1 MKNSRHKSIV
11 RAVLA
16 GLACAVTSAN
26 VCAQLTVTDNFTGA
40 TNSLNWQVLGSA
52 CLTAGT
58 SSSST
63 SGQIVAC
70 SPSGDGGQK
79 GGYGDTSHANGYL
92 AAGVNDPVGN
102 GALRLTN
109 ATGSDH
115 GAVIYNDT
123 FPSTLGIAITFTAV
137 SYDGDSGGTVKDG
150 ADGLSFFLLNGS
162 VTPSIGAVGGS
173 LGYSCSDDNNP
184 YDGQTGAY
192 IGLGIDEF
200 GNFLNPGDNTATG
213 VDCVSSVSA
222 CSTSSTIASGSGP
235 YYQGNRIGLR
245 GAGNINWAQLTANY
259 PTYYPSTGSHALSSS
274 QQQTAVQKT
283 CSTGTLWNYSSSASN
298 PTQVTSGGNP
308 VTIPDYAPLAGSS
321 LALPTSSLIAT
332 EQGGSG
338 PRNTAISRTYNLKIT
353 STGLLTLSYAIDSNG
368 VPGNSIPVLTNS
380 PIFASNG
387 TLPSTFKFGFS
398 AGTGGSNNIHEIT
411 CFQAAPADDSDSSAA
426 VNVVQTGEVKTGT
439 QVYLAYYHTTD
450 WWGQLTSQNLSF
462 STTLNTLVISS
473 TANWDG
479 ACVLTGDTS
488 GAATSTLTGGTTTGA
503 CPSTGSTSDSPES
516 PTSSGR
522 QILTYNPLAS
532 TPAGIALEYA
542 NLNTTQIGWL
552 NGDGNGSTRLS
563 YLRGDRTNETS
574 YNATTQTTT
583 GLYRA
588 RISVLGDIVDSSPT
602 WVGAP
607 IDPYPGSAG
616 NSVTTWVDMLNPT
629 TTMAENTVSYG
640 TFQSNNA
647 TRLNVVYAGAN
658 DGMMHGFE
666 AGSYDS
672 TGTVFSSTHNDG
684 KEVIAYMP
692 NAVLSTIHNATNTSL
707 DYSSP
712 NYSRNYYVD
721 ATPATGDVYYGGAWH
736 TLLVGGLGAGGN
748 AIYALDITNPS
759 AYSESSPGIVL
770 GEWDTSTSSLG
781 ANLGQTYGTPQL
793 RRFHSGNWGII
804 FGNGYNSA
812 NGVAGVFVALLDKT
826 TGAPTFYFLSTGT
839 GSTTSP
845 NGIFTPES
853 ADLDGDHVIDYIYAG
868 DLQGNVW
875 RWDVTSSTPSTWQA
889 STSRKQIFSAPT
901 TTYTT
906 TVGTTTTTTKVY
918 QPIST
923 QVQVLSVPNPGGL
936 QRLVV
941 DFGTGYQ
948 LQSPTTT
955 TYAPGT
961 QAVYGIWDGNFTTWN
976 ANTNVAVANQFDVYP
991 AAQTAMVASSQLQKQ
1006 TVTTTSSIT
1015 NNGALQNYRVMSSNT
1030 VCWAD
1035 LTTTCPSGSTSGTYG
1050 WTYSFGSV
1058 TAPAVGEQVVF
1069 NPQVVNGVF
1078 FANTYIPA
1086 TLLACTVSA
1095 PTGWTMALNPAT
1107 GGAFPQSVFVNSSS
1121 VNESQIQTNASGSG
1135 AIVNA
1140 NNTSYLINQ
1149 TLNNG
1154 ATVSG
1159 INFQGGTSL
1168 RLNWTELR

>member
-1 MKNSRHKSIV
+1 MKNSRHKLTV

-16 GLACAVTSAN
+16 GLVCAAASGN
-26 VCAQLTVTDNFTGA
+26 VFAQLTVTDNFTGA
-40 TNSLNWQVLGSA
+40 TNSLSWQALGSA

-58 SSSST
+58 SSSSS

-70 SPSGDGGQK
+70 SPTGDGGQK
-79 GGYGDTSHANGYL
+79 GGYGDSTHTNGYL
-92 AAGVNDPVGN
+92 AAGVKDPVGN

-115 GAVIYNDT
+115 GAIVYNNT

-137 SYDGDSGGTVKDG
+137 SYDGDGGGAVGDG

-162 VTPSIGAVGGS
+162 VTPTIGAVGGS

-192 IGLGIDEF
+192 IGLGIDEY

-213 VDCVSSVSA
+213 VACNSSVSA
-222 CSTSSTIASGSGP
+222 CSTSSTLASGSGP

-245 GAGNINWAQLTANY
+245 GAGNINWTQLNANY
-259 PTYYPSTGSHALSSS
+259 PTYYPSSLSSS
-274 QQQTAVQKT
+274 QQQSAVQKT
-283 CSTGTLWNYSSSASN
+283 CKTGTLWNYSSSASS

-308 VTIPDYAPLAGSS
+308 VTIADYAPLTGGS

-332 EQGGSG
+332 EQGGAG
-338 PRNTAISRTYNLKIT
+338 PRNSAISRTYNLKIT
-353 STGLLTLSYAIDSNG
+353 STGLLTLSYAIDDSNG
-368 VPGNSIPVLTNS
+368 VPGNAVPVLTNS

-387 TLPSTFKFGFS
+387 TLPATFKFGFS

-450 WWGQLTSQNLSF
+450 WWGQLTSQNLTF
-462 STTLNTLVISS
+462 STSLNTLVIAS

-479 ACVLTGDTS
+479 ACVLTGDSS
-488 GAATSTLTGGTTTGA
+488 GAATSTLTGGTTAGA

-522 QILTYNPLAS
+522 QILTYDPLAS
-532 TPAGIALEYA
+532 TPAGIPLEYA
-542 NLNTTQIGWL
+542 SLNATQKGWL
-552 NGDGNGSTRLS
+552 NDDSNGSTRLS
-563 YLRGDRTNETS
+563 YLRGDRSNETT

-607 IDPYPGSAG
+607 VDPYPGSAG
-616 NSVTTWVDMLNPT
+616 NSVTTWVDNLYPT
-629 TTMAENTVSYG
+629 ATMPENTVSYG
-640 TFQSNNA
+640 TFQSSNA

-658 DGMMHGFE
+658 DGMLHGFE

-672 TGTVFSSTHNDG
+672 TGTVFSATKNDG

-692 NAVLSTIHNATNTSL
+692 NAVLSTIHNSGNQSL

-721 ATPATGDVYYGGAWH
+721 ATPGTGDVYYGGAWH
-736 TLLVGGLGAGGN
+736 TLLVGGLGAGGK
-748 AIYALDITNPS
+748 AIYALDITSPTGF
-759 AYSESSPGIVL
+759 SESATSVVL

-781 ANLGQTYGTPQL
+781 SNLGQTYGIPL
-793 RRFHSGNWGII
+793 IRRFHSGNWGII
-804 FGNGYNSA
+804 FGNGYQSA

-839 GSTTSP
+839 GSTSSK
-845 NGIFTPES
+845 NGIFSAES
-853 ADLDGDHVIDYIYAG
+853 ADLDGDHVVDYIYAG

-875 RWDVTSSTPSTWQA
+875 RWDVTSATPATWQA
-889 STSRKQIFSAPT
+889 AASLKQIFTAKNTAVTPAG
-901 TTYTT
+901 
-906 TVGTTTTTTKVY
+906 V

-923 QVQVLSVPNPGGL
+923 QVQVLSIPNPGGL

-948 LQSPTTT
+948 FQSPTTT

-961 QAVYGIWDGNFTTWN
+961 QAVYGIWDGNFSTWN
-976 ANTNVAVANQFDVYP
+976 ANTNVSVANQFDVYP
-991 AAQTAMVASSQLQKQ
+991 STQTAMVTTSQLQTQ

-1035 LTTTCPSGSTSGTYG
+1035 LTTTCPSGSTSSVYG
-1050 WTYSFGSV
+1050 WTYSFGAV

-1086 TLLACTVSA
+1086 SLQACTVSA

-1107 GGAFPQSVFVNSSS
+1107 GGAFPQSVFTNSSN

-1135 AIVNA
+1135 AVVNA
-1140 NNTSYLINQ
+1140 NNSSYLINQ

-1159 INFQGGTSL
+1159 INFQGGMSL